1 MSTTVQ
7 AGNVTDHV
15 VELDAQTINQA
26 LKEAQR
32 HNDADASWMYS
43 GEHNDVVYRDVSLLT
58 PTVKINRDG
67 PITELPT
74 KHNKA
79 IGSLEVAAQ
88 ENATVEQLADQFH
101 LNQVVVYSKGNIVF
115 EKYRPGFDGN
125 TQHLMQS
132 IAKTMTAMALM
143 PMVEDKL
150 IDVNKQVTDYV
161 PELKGTFY
169 DGATVRNVLD
179 MSVGLSS
186 GDNYGAHDGLN
197 AQVKAMQ
204 AATGYAEFAKDR
216 EDDVGLIEYMKQY
229 NTHGKTMMNH
239 GDTAWFYNSQNAN
252 LLALIME
259 RVSNRKWADLFRDHV
274 YSHVGANNDATII
287 YSLGGYGG
295 FDGGFS
301 VSPKDLIRIILAHT
315 RGKLKDSYYNRD
327 TFQSA
332 DRIRESR
339 ITDEVVTHPEIIM
352 FVQMAK
358 GLSISHYRN
367 QTYLGTNPAN
377 GRRLY
382 YGLGVYGQSVVWSP
396 DSDFIMV
403 TTGTY
408 NPSSMK
414 GNITALFAA
423 HTIEASL

>member
-1 MSTTVQ
+1 MSTIVQ
-7 AGNVTDHV
+7 AVSVTDQV
-15 VELDAQTINQA
+15 AELDAQTINQA

-43 GEHNDVVYRDVSLLT
+43 GEHNNVVYRDVSLLT

-67 PITELPT
+67 PIVELPT
-74 KHNKA
+74 KYNKV
-79 IGSLEVAAQ
+79 ISSLKVAAQ
-88 ENATVEQLADQFH
+88 ENATVELIADRFH
-101 LNQVVVYSKGNIVF
+101 LNQVVVYSKGYIVF

-132 IAKTMTAMALM
+132 IAKTMTAMTLM
-143 PMVEDKL
+143 PIVEDKL

-161 PELKGTFY
+161 PELKSTFY

-204 AATGYAEFAKDR
+204 AATGYAEFARDR
-216 EDDVGLIEYMKQY
+216 EDVGFIEYMKKY
-229 NTHGKTMMNH
+229 NTYGKTMMNH
-239 GDTAWFYNSQNAN
+239 GDTAWFYNSQNTN
-252 LLALIME
+252 LLVLIME
-259 RVSNRKWADLFRDHV
+259 RVSNRKWADLFREHV
-274 YSHVGANNDATII
+274 YNHVGPNNDATIL
-287 YSLGGYGG
+287 YSLGGSGG

-315 RGKLKDSYYNRD
+315 TGKLKDSYYNRD
-327 TFQSA
+327 TFQA
-332 DRIRESR
+332 LGQIPESR

-352 FVQMAK
+352 FVQMARD
-358 GLSISHYRN
+358 LSISHYRN
-367 QTYLGTNPAN
+367 QTYLGINSAN
-377 GRRLY
+377 GHRLY
-382 YGLGVYGQSVVWSP
+382 YGLGVYGQAVVWSP

-414 GNITALFAA
+414 GNIAALFAA